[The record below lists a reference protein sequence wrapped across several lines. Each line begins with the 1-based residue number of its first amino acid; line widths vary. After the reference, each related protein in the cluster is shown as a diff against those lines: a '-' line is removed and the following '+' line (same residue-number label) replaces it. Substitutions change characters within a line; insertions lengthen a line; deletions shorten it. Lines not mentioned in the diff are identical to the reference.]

1 MRSTLRILSK
11 VDESTKAEEEE
22 EEKSSIP
29 DFSIF
34 RVSKNLPFRTIIDT
48 IIGSIF
54 LFLWRLF
61 DAKFS
66 VSIYDLSYN
75 SRNE

>member
-34 RVSKNLPFRTIIDT
+34 RVSKNLPFRTFRTIIDT

-54 LFLWRLF
+54 LFL
-61 DAKFS
+61 
-66 VSIYDLSYN
+66 
-75 SRNE
+75 